1 MSVIPTN
8 ILTQKTL
15 LSFPVWDLA
24 DLALCPVVIKDL
36 SLGQNGEVML
46 NIPFNFQATISN
58 CEELH
63 DR

>member
-24 DLALCPVVIKDL
+24 LCPVVIGDL

-46 NIPFNFQATISN
+46 NIPFNFQATVGD

-63 DR
+63 GR